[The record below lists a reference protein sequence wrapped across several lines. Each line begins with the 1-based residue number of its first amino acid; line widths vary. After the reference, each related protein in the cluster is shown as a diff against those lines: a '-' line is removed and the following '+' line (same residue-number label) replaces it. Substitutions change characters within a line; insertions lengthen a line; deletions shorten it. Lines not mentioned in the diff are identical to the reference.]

1 MCCIRTCRLHADPP
15 PSMAHHQ
22 PRMADN
28 AELRLNIADVSHR
41 KKASRQASMDSCDLE
56 QPHRRSLERLDT
68 HDLHEDATAADAASP
83 ATPTYDRAAPTI
95 ETPVVE
101 APVVEAPVLE
111 APAVPE
117 RPKPVLLKPSLSPRR
132 RITRAEHG
140 GTFSIYRDD
149 ETTVKAPKGKA
160 REAPVKAVGK
170 ARVVPPYDCDPDA
183 EFDAPTPKTVADPVP
198 PSPSI
203 PVRCACMLPDNASCS
218 FLQPC
223 RAPLASLAFPGSGRL
238 LTTRAS
244 PCLRRRC
251 PPTRPLRRPTFG
263 ACPPAPTRTLH

>member
-1 MCCIRTCRLHADPP
+1 
-15 PSMAHHQ
+15 
-22 PRMADN
+22 MADN

-198 PSPSI
+198 PKPIDPGTMRLYAARQRLMLVPAAVSRTPRKPGFPWQWAFTDDQGKPLPEAEMPPYEAVEAPDFRCMSPRTDAYI
-203 PVRCACMLPDNASCS
+203 T
-218 FLQPC
+218 
-223 RAPLASLAFPGSGRL
+223 
-238 LTTRAS
+238 LTA
-244 PCLRRRC
+244 
-251 PPTRPLRRPTFG
+251 
-263 ACPPAPTRTLH
+263 